1 MAYTLVYVIFF
12 PYLCSQ
18 IVNESVDVL
27 LFMPF
32 RQKKYKTQRRKRGSH
47 HSQEYLKSVVLSR
60 LVDLFDDKNW
70 VKDYSSESSCYMR
83 FVKLL
88 ADMTPKE
95 QNLVIELS
103 RQFLHIPSSDYVA
116 KLEKPLGQLR
126 KYRDG
131 RLIFIGCMSE
141 EDILNS
147 GVKSCYEV
155 LYKLKGTTLRYSG
168 LELGPYSVKNNAQAL
183 TENDINEVNNN
194 TATIVLVDD
203 FIGTGDTAIDAVRYL
218 AKSHPE
224 LVNWRRVCFLSIVAQ
239 STGKKKLED
248 SNFEVYTSDI
258 IAKGISDY
266 YKGKRLD
273 DAKTTMEYM
282 ESKMSG
288 LKDEF
293 KFGYKQSEALV
304 CMERCPNNTFPIY
317 WLGRNIAP
325 YER

>member
-1 MAYTLVYVIFF
+1 
-12 PYLCSQ
+12 
-18 IVNESVDVL
+18 
-27 LFMPF
+27 MPL
-32 RQKKYKTQRRKRGSH
+32 RQNKYKILRWKRGKHRNHGNLEST
-47 HSQEYLKSVVLSR
+47 VLSR
-60 LVDLFDDKNW
+60 LTDLFDYKGW
-70 VKDYSSESSCYMR
+70 VKDYSSEASCYMR

-88 ADMTPKE
+88 MNMTPKE
-95 QNLVIELS
+95 QNFVIELT
-103 RQFLHIPSSDYVA
+103 RQFLHIPSSNYVV

-126 KYRDG
+126 KCRDG
-131 RLIFIGCMSE
+131 RLIFIGCMCE

-155 LYKLKGTTLRYSG
+155 LYKLRGTTLRYSG
-168 LELGPYSVKNNAQAL
+168 LDLRPYSVKNNALAL

-194 TATIVLVDD
+194 TATIVFVDD
-203 FIGTGDTAIDAVRYL
+203 FIGTGDTAMDAVRYL

-266 YKGKRLD
+266 YKGKRLN